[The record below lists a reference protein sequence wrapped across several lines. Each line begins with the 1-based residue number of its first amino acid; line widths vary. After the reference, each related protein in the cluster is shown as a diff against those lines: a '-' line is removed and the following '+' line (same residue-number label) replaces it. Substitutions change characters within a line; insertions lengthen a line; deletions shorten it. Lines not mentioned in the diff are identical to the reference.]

1 MKQAVEVTILGQQF
15 TVKSEASPAEV
26 RRVADFASA
35 KISEVMS
42 VSRSADSLNCAIL
55 ALMNVSGA
63 FLRLQDQAAAE
74 GDAEVRGRLQA
85 LLDRVEKAGLDG
97 VGVPESGP
105 VSEKSR

>member
-15 TVKSEASPAEV
+15 TVKSEATPDEV
-26 RRVADFASA
+26 RRVAEFVNG

-63 FLRLQDQAAAE
+63 FLRLQDQAAEAGNEDVRARLQTLLNRIEQTDFNGE
-74 GDAEVRGRLQA
+74 GDPG
-85 LLDRVEKAGLDG
+85 KGL
-97 VGVPESGP
+97 
-105 VSEKSR
+105 VS